1 MRRPARQRARGRGFT
16 LIEVVV
22 ALLIV
27 VGGMGA
33 LLVALTTAGDSALFL
48 RDKAFASWIGL
59 NRISELRL
67 AAKRPAEGKSSGEIE
82 YAGRKWPYEQEVTRT
97 QLDGVLRIDV
107 RVRAPGTLPA
117 PAISTAARSK
127 NWTVTVSGLSGDAVM
142 QPNGVD
148 PDWNGEPFPGEP
160 SGNPGGGGPGGDHE
174 GEEPPPP
181 GQPAPKPG
189 ANPRTT

>member
-1 MRRPARQRARGRGFT
+1 MSRFARLSPGSRGFT
-16 LIEVVV
+16 LIEVLV
-22 ALLIV
+22 ALWIV
-27 VGGMGA
+27 ALSMSA
-33 LLVALTTAGDSALFL
+33 LLVALTSAADASLHL

-67 AAKRPAEGKSSGEIE
+67 AAKRPAQGKSSGEIE
-82 YAGRKWPYEQEVTRT
+82 YAGRKWQYEQEVTRT
-97 QLDGVLRIDV
+97 DIEGVLRIDV
-107 RVRAPGTLPA
+107 RVRAPDFRPRGP
-117 PAISTAARSK
+117 SSAANARD
-127 NWTVTVSGLSGDAVM
+127 WTVIVSGISGDAVM

-160 SGNPGGGGPGGDHE
+160 SRNPGE
-174 GEEPPPP
+174 GEQDGDEPPP